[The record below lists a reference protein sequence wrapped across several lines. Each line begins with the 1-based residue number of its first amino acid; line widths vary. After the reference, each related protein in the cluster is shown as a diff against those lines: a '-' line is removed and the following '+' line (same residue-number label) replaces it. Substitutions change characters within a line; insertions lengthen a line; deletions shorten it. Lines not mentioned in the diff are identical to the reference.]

1 MDLRGRCQPI
11 AICAYA
17 RHRQGADHAAAG
29 GRGVR
34 RDNRARQ
41 QPRARRGQS
50 TASRI
55 RCARMPR
62 NPRRCSTTRDV
73 QELEALRLAL
83 PQLARLDR
91 YMQRALSR
99 RARAMRAFVAV
110 SVLPRAIK
118 VEWSRQLQLLV
129 AIPQNEAKEL
139 RNFKGYTEKAE
150 KSAGEYWSV

>member
-1 MDLRGRCQPI
+1 MLRQVDAAYV
-11 AICAYA
+11 AIIERATNLVHGGA
-17 RHRQGADHAAAG
+17 NQRQAEL
-29 GRGVR
+29 GVR
-34 RDNRARQ
+34 ACREIPAGA
-41 QPRARRGQS
+41 PPPAMS
-50 TASRI
+50 K
-55 RCARMPR
+55 
-62 NPRRCSTTRDV
+62 
-73 QELEALRLAL
+73 ELEALRLAL